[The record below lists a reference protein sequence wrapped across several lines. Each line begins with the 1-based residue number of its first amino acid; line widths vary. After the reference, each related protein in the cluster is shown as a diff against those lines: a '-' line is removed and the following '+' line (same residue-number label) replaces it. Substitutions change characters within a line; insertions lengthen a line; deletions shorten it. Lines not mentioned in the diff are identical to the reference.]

1 MQDQRKRDASQ
12 TDGLSE
18 EHIDSA
24 VLDCMLLGEAWPWSM
39 DEIARELGD
48 DTGAEDAVRRLVQTG
63 LAHRLGD
70 FVFPTR
76 TARRASQLEVGTG

>member
-1 MQDQRKRDASQ
+1 MQDQRKRDAAP
-12 TDGLSE
+12 TAGLSE

-24 VLDCMLLGEAWPWSM
+24 VLDCMLFSEAWPWRL

-48 DTGAEDAVRRLVQTG
+48 ATKAADAVSRLVKTG
-63 LAHRLGD
+63 LAHQLGD

-76 TARRASQLEVGTG
+76 TARRAAQVEVGTG

>member
-1 MQDQRKRDASQ
+1 MQHQRIRDENPTA
-12 TDGLSE
+12 GLSE
-18 EHIDSA
+18 EHVDRA
-24 VLDCMLLGEAWPWSM
+24 VLDCMLFSEAWPWSL

-48 DTGAEDAVRRLVQTG
+48 ATNAQDAVRRLVQTG

-76 TARRASQLEVGTG
+76 TARRAARLEVGTG

>member
-1 MQDQRKRDASQ
+1 MQDQRKREASP
-12 TDGLSE
+12 TDGRSE
-18 EHIDSA
+18 EHIESA
-24 VLDCMLLGEAWPWSM
+24 VLDCMLLGEVWPWSV

-48 DTGAEDAVRRLVQTG
+48 ATSAEDAVRRLVQTG
-63 LAHRLGD
+63 LAHRLGE

>member
-1 MQDQRKRDASQ
+1 MQDQRKRDASP

-24 VLDCMLLGEAWPWSM
+24 VLDCVLLGETWPWSL

-48 DTGAEDAVRRLVQTG
+48 ATSAEDAVRRLVQAG

-76 TARRASQLEVGTG
+76 TARRAAQLEVGTG

>member
-1 MQDQRKRDASQ
+1 MQDQRKRDAAP
-12 TDGLSE
+12 TADLSE

-24 VLDCMLLGEAWPWSM
+24 VLDCMLFAEAWPWSL

-48 DTGAEDAVRRLVQTG
+48 ATNAEDAVRRLVQAG
-63 LAHRLGD
+63 LAHQLGD

-76 TARRASQLEVGTG
+76 TARRAAQLEVGTG

>member
-48 DTGAEDAVRRLVQTG
+48 DTGESPRESWWRFLLSVLSVLGLLVLRRRESFAGAV
-63 LAHRLGD
+63 
-70 FVFPTR
+70 
-76 TARRASQLEVGTG
+76 